1 MCQDE
6 GRNEQIH
13 IITVCFEFIVLYL
26 LLMSAWRDF
35 SFTEG
40 LSLEQFSAVT
50 QVVISVMNLS
60 DMLQQ
65 DREDSSSSELV
76 DTQQNR

>member
-1 MCQDE
+1 M
-6 GRNEQIH
+6 N
-13 IITVCFEFIVLYL
+13 L
-26 LLMSAWRDF
+26 LWINAQHNF

-40 LSLEQFSAVT
+40 LTLEQFSTVT

-65 DREDSSSSELV
+65 DREDASISELV
-76 DTQQNR
+76 GTQQNRLASLLCLDCVEAAFIENMYL